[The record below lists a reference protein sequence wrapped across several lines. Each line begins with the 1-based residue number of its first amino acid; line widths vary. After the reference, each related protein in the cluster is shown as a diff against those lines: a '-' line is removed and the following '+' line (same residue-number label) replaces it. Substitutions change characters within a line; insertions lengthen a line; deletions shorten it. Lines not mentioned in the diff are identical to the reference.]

1 MLTSDYI
8 KEVLGRLQAFQNPE
22 TQILEGNGYDGV
34 LDIIKNSRSI
44 EYPCVILESGGSGTL
59 QVIEGPVDT
68 YSQSLW
74 VMDRLGRE
82 ESEALIY
89 AKMKNLTRLVAAILL
104 NDGLTNERPESS
116 GITWQQVSYMQRYGG
131 PDVRG
136 YEIIFTFKENISLQV
151 TANDLK

>member
-116 GITWQQVSYMQRYGG
+116 SITWQQVSYMQRYGG

>member
-44 EYPCVILESGGSGTL
+44 EYPCVILESCGSGTL